1 MPSTFLKQ
9 TLALTSAGLA
19 SIRERRG
26 SSFVTIISVTAAV
39 GVLTSLLAIREGAS
53 IFNGGNARTDVVD
66 VISRGATSTPQSV
79 ITRDT
84 LSVIESAPGV
94 KRSPEGKPYV
104 TASTFVSVD
113 VVKKNGKSGNVYL
126 VGFSPG
132 VALVQ
137 SNVKIIE
144 GRQYRQGLHEVTVSE
159 PIRKM
164 YRNMNIGDHLVLL
177 KTEWTIVGVFAGND
191 SIGDSVL
198 RADAD
203 TVMSAFSRNTF
214 QAAQVQ
220 LESPGAFREF
230 KDSVTNNPAI
240 AVEVRPLAQSMKD
253 NFGQLNSLLDFVA
266 YFVGTVMAS
275 GAVFGALN
283 SLYAS
288 VDARRREIAT
298 LRAIGFNSAP
308 IVVSVLIEGV
318 LLSLPGAFLGA
329 AIAWVLFNGNV
340 VDVAGLIFKLTVT
353 PHLLQ
358 VSILWALTIG
368 LIGASLPAFRASRL
382 PVAAALRAS

>member
-1 MPSTFLKQ
+1 MTFLKQ
-9 TLALTSAGLA
+9 TVALTSAGLS
-19 SIRERRG
+19 SISERRG
-26 SSFVTIISVTAAV
+26 SSFVTLISVTAAV

-53 IFNGGNARTDVVD
+53 IFNGGNARPDIVD

-94 KRSPEGKPYV
+94 KRSPDGKPYV

-113 VVKKNGKSGNVYL
+113 AIKKNGKSGNVYL

-132 VALVQ
+132 AALIQ
-137 SNVKIIE
+137 TNVRIIA
-144 GRQYRQGLHEVTVSE
+144 GRQYRPGLHEVTVSQ
-159 PIRKM
+159 PIQKM
-164 YRNMNIGDHLVLL
+164 YRNMNIGDHLMLL
-177 KTEWTIVGVFAGND
+177 RTQWTIVGVFAGND

-203 TVMSAFSRNTF
+203 AVMSAFNRGAF

-220 LESPGAFREF
+220 LESPGAFGKF
-230 KDSVTNNPAI
+230 KDALTSNPAI
-240 AVEVRPLAQSMKD
+240 AVEVRTLAQSMRD
-253 NFGQLNSLLDFVA
+253 NFGQLNALLDFVA
-266 YFVGTVMAS
+266 YFVGAVMAS

-298 LRAIGFNSAP
+298 LRAIGFSGGP
-308 IVVSVLIEGV
+308 IVISVLIEGM

-329 AIAWVLFNGNV
+329 LVAWVLFNGNV

-358 VSILWALTIG
+358 ISIFWALAIG
-368 LIGASLPAFRASRL
+368 LIGGSLPALRAARL
-382 PVAAALRAS
+382 PVATALRAN

>member
-1 MPSTFLKQ
+1 MSFLKQ
-9 TLALTSAGLA
+9 TIALTVAGLS
-19 SIRERRG
+19 SISERRG
-26 SSFVTIISVTAAV
+26 PSLVTVIGVTAAV

-53 IFNGGNARTDVVD
+53 IFSGGNARSDIVD

-79 ITRDT
+79 ITRST

-94 KRSPEGKPYV
+94 KRSPDGKPYV
-104 TASTFVSVD
+104 TATTFVSVD
-113 VVKKNGKSGNVYL
+113 AVKKNGKTGNVYL

-132 VALVQ
+132 AALVQ

-144 GRQYRQGLHEVTVSE
+144 GRQYGQGLHEVTISD

-164 YRNMNIGDHLVLL
+164 YRNMDIGDHLVLL
-177 KTEWTIVGVFAGND
+177 RTEWTIVGVFAGND

-203 TVMSAFSRNTF
+203 TVMSAFNRNTF

-220 LESPGAFREF
+220 LESPAAFSQF
-230 KDSVTNNPAI
+230 KDSLTSNPAI
-240 AVEVRPLAQSMKD
+240 SVEVRTLAQSMKD

-298 LRAIGFNSAP
+298 LRAIGFRGGP
-308 IVVSVLIEGV
+308 IVASVLIEGM

-329 AIAWVLFNGNV
+329 LIAWVLFNGNV
-340 VDVAGLIFKLTVT
+340 VDVSGLIFKLTVT
-353 PHLLQ
+353 PHLLG
-358 VSILWALTIG
+358 VSILWALAIG
-368 LIGASLPAFRASRL
+368 LIGGSLPALRAARL
-382 PVAAALRAS
+382 PVATALRAN

>member
-1 MPSTFLKQ
+1 MTFLKQ
-9 TLALTSAGLA
+9 TVALTGAGLS
-19 SIRERRG
+19 SITARRG
-26 SSFVTIISVTAAV
+26 SSFVTLISVTAAV

-53 IFNGGNARTDVVD
+53 IFNGGSARPDIVD

-94 KRSPEGKPYV
+94 KRSPDGKPYV
-104 TASTFVSVD
+104 AASTFVSVD
-113 VVKKNGKSGNVYL
+113 AIKKNGKSGNVYL

-132 VALVQ
+132 AALVQ
-137 SNVKIIE
+137 SNVRIIA

-159 PIRKM
+159 PIQKM
-164 YRNMNIGDHLVLL
+164 YRNMNVGDHLVLL
-177 KTEWTIVGVFAGND
+177 RTEWTIVGVFAGND

-203 TVMSAFSRNTF
+203 AVMSAFNRSTF

-220 LESPGAFREF
+220 LESPGAFSKF
-230 KDSVTNNPAI
+230 KDALTSDPAI
-240 AVEVRPLAQSMKD
+240 AVEVRTLAQSMKD

-298 LRAIGFNSAP
+298 LRAIGFSGVP
-308 IVVSVLIEGV
+308 IVVSVLIEGM

-329 AIAWVLFNGNV
+329 LVAWVLFNGNV

-358 VSILWALTIG
+358 ISILWALAIG
-368 LIGASLPAFRASRL
+368 LIGGTLPALRAARL
-382 PVAAALRAS
+382 PVATALRAN

>member
-1 MPSTFLKQ
+1 MTFLKQ
-9 TLALTSAGLA
+9 TIALTAAGLR
-19 SIRERRG
+19 SIGERRG
-26 SSFVTIISVTAAV
+26 SSFVTLISVTAAV

-53 IFNGGNARTDVVD
+53 IFNGGNARPDIVDVV
-66 VISRGATSTPQSV
+66 SRGVTQTPQSV

-94 KRSPEGKPYV
+94 KRSPDGKPYV
-104 TASTFVSVD
+104 AASTFVSVD
-113 VVKKNGKSGNVYL
+113 AVKKNGKTGNVYL

-132 VALVQ
+132 AALVQ

-144 GRQYRQGLHEVTVSE
+144 GRQYRQGLHEVTVSD

-164 YRNMNIGDHLVLL
+164 YRNMNVGDHLMLL
-177 KTEWTIVGVFAGND
+177 RTQWTIVGVFAGND

-198 RADAD
+198 RADAG
-203 TVMSAFSRNTF
+203 TVMSAFNRNTF

-220 LESPGAFREF
+220 LESPAAFGQF
-230 KDSVTNNPAI
+230 KDALTSNPAVS
-240 AVEVRPLAQSMKD
+240 VEVRTLAQSMKD
-253 NFGQLNSLLDFVA
+253 NFGQLNTLLDFVA

-308 IVVSVLIEGV
+308 ILVSVLIEGM

-329 AIAWVLFNGNV
+329 LAAWVLFNGNV

-358 VSILWALTIG
+358 ISILWALAIG
-368 LIGASLPAFRASRL
+368 LIGGSLPALRAADL
-382 PVAAALRAS
+382 PVATALRAN